1 MARHERDV
9 SVCDGFSAIVYISRL
24 SAYGASEQS
33 LSTSRLRRGD
43 LSLYPWNIAETHAEN
58 ETTKQWPQI
67 VGRFPFTRENKI
79 IPPLM
84 VIFIQM

>member
-43 LSLYPWNIAETHAEN
+43 LSLYP
-58 ETTKQWPQI
+58 
-67 VGRFPFTRENKI
+67 
-79 IPPLM
+79 
-84 VIFIQM
+84 